1 MGKDMTMS
9 EHVRALYKKPNV
21 TKAEELIMRVTN
33 YAWSEMT
40 LTEQQEL
47 REQAAAELARL
58 QAIEAAVRE
67 RTKNAIGLF
76 DGGHGKKYAYC
87 NDCRAI
93 GATLEPDSIKHNR
106 GCLVAALAPTQPGDD
121 EKG

>member
-1 MGKDMTMS
+1 MTMS
-9 EHVRALYKKPNV
+9 AIDNLKSKKWHELTNAETV
-21 TKAEELIMRVTN
+21 VIFYYDQYSENDGDKAI
-33 YAWSEMT
+33 A
-40 LTEQQEL
+40 
-47 REQAAAELARL
+47 EQAAAELARL

-76 DGGHGKKYAYC
+76 NSGHGKKYAYC